1 MFWFLKYI
9 LDIDLPDEEL
19 ANIFFHSIGYLFS
32 AVSFA
37 SYNLFSFMSHSLPIF
52 IIIPQGY
59 Y

>member
-19 ANIFFHSIGYLFS
+19 ANIFFHSIGYFFS

-37 SYNLFSFMSHSLPIF
+37 SYNLFSFMSYSLSIF
-52 IIIPQGY
+52 VIIS
-59 Y
+59 